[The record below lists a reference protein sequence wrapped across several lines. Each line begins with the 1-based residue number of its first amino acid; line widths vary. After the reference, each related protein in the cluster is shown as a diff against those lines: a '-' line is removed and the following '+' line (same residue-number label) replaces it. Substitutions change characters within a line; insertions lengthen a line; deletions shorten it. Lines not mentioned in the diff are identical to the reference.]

1 MVMEGEK
8 YFLKAMNCPHH
19 HKIFKELNPS
29 YKDLPIRLAEYGTCY
44 RYEQSGELFGLM
56 RVRSLNMNDAHIY
69 LTEEQFEAEFYRALQ
84 RIKDN
89 PRLFPLNQTGY
100 RACRLKRFTAVI
112 YFRIDEDCI
121 IVVGLFTS
129 GEDETALRDRPL
141 N

>member
-1 MVMEGEK
+1 MIAK
-8 YFLKAMNCPHH
+8 LTAAT
-19 HKIFKELNPS
+19 LD
-29 YKDLPIRLAEYGTCY
+29 DLLRGIAWFDRISL
-44 RYEQSGELFGLM
+44 GLG
-56 RVRSLNMNDAHIY
+56 
-69 LTEEQFEAEFYRALQ
+69 EQFEAEFYRALQ

-89 PRLFPLNQTGY
+89 PRLFPTNQIGY

-129 GEDETALRDRPL
+129 GEDETALRYRPL